1 MSQSISA
8 IISDLRN
15 PQTPGLEPGVLS
27 VFRMMTALQLILVI
41 IGLLVLGFTGAD
53 ETDGPPLSVLGLG
66 LTWLVGL
73 MIYLSWPCL
82 HERLGKWF
90 LPPAL
95 LVSILMPLTERIFAL
110 QLILSN
116 DSSELPIDRIEDSSW
131 RLLFFLLVP
140 LVLTA
145 WQYRMRHVL
154 FFSIGTM
161 ILTIVVTGIRF
172 GWETLAFASTWPIA
186 IGQAIFLTFIGY
198 VVSRLIKA
206 QRMQRA
212 KLTEANEQLADYA
225 VKVDQLATS
234 RERNRLA
241 RELHDT
247 LSHTLSSL
255 SVQLE
260 AADSVWT
267 ESPNQARELL
277 VKSIANTRSGLA
289 ETRRALQDLRASPLE
304 DLGLGLALRN
314 IAESTAKRAG
324 VKLYVDIPKQIEGL
338 SDGQEHCIYRTAQEA
353 LQNVVKHASAQEIHV
368 SLNQTDGD
376 QWQLIVQDDGVG
388 FDAAVREEEG
398 HYGLRGMEERVE
410 MAEGKLYVESQL
422 GQGTEIKL
430 VM

>member
-15 PQTPGLEPGVLS
+15 PQTPGLEPGLLS
-27 VFRMMTALQLILVI
+27 VFRMMTALQLILVL
-41 IGLLVLGFTGAD
+41 IGLSVLGFTG
-53 ETDGPPLSVLGLG
+53 TDGPPLWVLGLG
-66 LTWLVGL
+66 LSWLVGL
-73 MIYLSWPCL
+73 MIYLGWPGL
-82 HERLGKWF
+82 HERLGRWF

-95 LVSILMPLTERIFAL
+95 LVSILMPLTERTFVL
-110 QLILSN
+110 QLILSHG
-116 DSSELPIDRIEDSSW
+116 DSDLPIDRIEDSSW
-131 RLLFFLLVP
+131 RLLIFLLIP

-145 WQYRMRHVL
+145 WQYRMRYVL

-161 ILTIVVTGIRF
+161 LLSILITGIRF
-172 GWETLAFASTWPIA
+172 GWDTLAFASTWPIA
-186 IGQAIFLTFIGY
+186 IGQGIFLTLIGY
-198 VVSRLIKA
+198 VVSRLINS
-206 QRMQRA
+206 QRLQRT
-212 KLTEANEQLADYA
+212 KLTTANEQLADYA

-277 VKSIANTRSGLA
+277 VKSIANARSGLA

-314 IAESTAKRAG
+314 IAESTSKRAG
-324 VKLYVDIPKQIEGL
+324 VKLHLDIPKQVEGL
-338 SDGQEHCIYRTAQEA
+338 SDAQEHCIYRTAQEA
-353 LQNVVKHASAQEIHV
+353 LENVAKHASAQEIHV
-368 SLNQTDGD
+368 GLNPTDD
-376 QWQLIVQDDGVG
+376 NQWQLTVQDDGLG

-410 MAEGKLYVESQL
+410 MAEGELYVESQV
-422 GQGTEIKL
+422 GQGTTIKL